1 MHSKKLRI
9 VGILALQGSFAEH
22 AKMARELG
30 HHVRLVRSPEDVT
43 DISACILP
51 GGEST
56 TLTKLLIATGL
67 NGWLKEAVQSGLP
80 IFGTCAGMI
89 VLAKFGL
96 IDIEVERNAYGPQ
109 LYSFETPIEFQK
121 KKFPGVFI
129 RAPKIVRFGK
139 AVDILSKDRGIPV
152 LVRQKNVLASS
163 FHPEL
168 TTDNRIHKFFLDTH
182 QITY

>member
-1 MHSKKLRI
+1 
-9 VGILALQGSFAEH
+9 
-22 AKMARELG
+22 
-30 HHVRLVRSPEDVT
+30 
-43 DISACILP
+43 
-51 GGEST
+51 
-56 TLTKLLIATGL
+56 
-67 NGWLKEAVQSGLP
+67 
-80 IFGTCAGMI
+80 MI